1 MPGHYGNGTKKV
13 AKNAK
18 KPTSS
23 AQPKLK
29 KGSDAM
35 KKKMAQLRAKK
46 GKK

>member
-1 MPGHYGNGTKKV
+1 MPEGIGYGTKKV

-18 KPTSS
+18 KPTSKP
-23 AQPKLK
+23 QPK
-29 KGSDAM
+29 KGSAEM

>member
-13 AKNAK
+13 AKNVK
-18 KPTSS
+18 KPTSM
-23 AQPKLK
+23 PKPK
-29 KGSDAM
+29 KGSAEM